1 MIDTAP
7 ASAPAQLAAP
17 QVLLQKI
24 YLKDASVEIPGAP
37 AIFTKTE
44 QPTLDVALNTSAQ
57 NLGNDAYQVL
67 LSVTVTGKL
76 PTAGE
81 TAFLVEVQ
89 QAGIFSVS
97 NFANAGD
104 VEAVLGSFC
113 PNTLF
118 PFAREAVADLV
129 QRAGFPPILLQPV
142 NFDALFLEHRN
153 RRAAEATAAEQAPVV
168 TH

>member
-1 MIDTAP
+1 MSEETVPAAAP
-7 ASAPAQLAAP
+7 QPAPGP

-37 AIFTKTE
+37 GIFTKSE
-44 QPTLDVALNTSAQ
+44 QPQVDIALNTSAT
-57 NLGNDAYQVL
+57 NLGNDAYQVV

-76 PTAGE
+76 AAGD
-81 TAFLVEVQ
+81 TAFLVEAH
-89 QAGIFSVS
+89 QAGIFTI
-97 NFANAGD
+97 AGFENPGD
-104 VEAVLGSFC
+104 IEAVLGTFC

-129 QRAGFPPILLQPV
+129 QRAGFPSILLQPV
-142 NFDALFLEHRN
+142 NFDALFVEHRN
-153 RRAAEATAAEQAPVV
+153 RRAAQQAAEQAPAV